1 MTDEPMVL
9 PFEPSRKEIDN
20 NPLKVCQSI
29 PNIGD
34 YSPGGWQ
41 RADIYELWKMEE
53 SPLRG
58 VYGVGPASY
67 FFVDHSG
74 LGQRGEPALTAS
86 EFMDCLMDGVGY
98 AIVGEGRFQVKI
110 GVFKRDFLTDEEADD
125 ARWQEI
131 TTLLHLA

>member
-1 MTDEPMVL
+1 MTDETTS
-9 PFEPSRKEIDN
+9 PFEPSRREIDA

-29 PNIGD
+29 PNIGSV
-34 YSPGGWQ
+34 SPGGWQ
-41 RADIYELWKMEE
+41 RADIYKLWKMED

-58 VYGVGPASY
+58 VYGIGAASY

-98 AIVGEGRFQVKI
+98 AIVEEGPFQVKI